1 VAAPGGHLLLSI
13 PNIAHAAVVS
23 DLIRGRFD
31 YVYMGLTCVGH
42 LRFFT
47 RRTIEEMLSIAGWT
61 VVEIAPQETVVTR
74 GREELLAAL
83 AAARIP
89 HSKEDLVPAG
99 YYVVA
104 RNS

>member
-1 VAAPGGHLLLSI
+1 ML
-13 PNIAHAAVVS
+13 S

-42 LRFFT
+42 VRFFT